1 MSAPWRTTWWGSPI
15 NSYKMLL
22 MQLEILL
29 KILYCK
35 KIRNNKK
42 LKNQWCGSG
51 FFSSSASLKNWRLLL
66 LPLPCFQITSEKLLM
81 KWNNMGSF
89 FARIQSMYFL
99 NSLPN
104 STKITFSVIS
114 FGPHLGK
121 NNKKHYV
128 ALFQSLWKDL
138 FFCYIYQLVLCLEQ
152 IPREKGAFCQ
162 NTTLTFWNV
171 FSLNQHYNSIL
182 VKIEL

>member
-15 NSYKMLL
+15 NSYKMLQ

-35 KIRNNKK
+35 KIRNNKN

-89 FARIQSMYFL
+89 FCQNSINVFPKQSSKF
-99 NSLPN
+99 NQ
-104 STKITFSVIS
+104 
-114 FGPHLGK
+114 
-121 NNKKHYV
+121 NN
-128 ALFQSLWKDL
+128 
-138 FFCYIYQLVLCLEQ
+138 FFCHFIWTSF
-152 IPREKGAFCQ
+152 REKQ
-162 NTTLTFWNV
+162 QETLCCP
-171 FSLNQHYNSIL
+171 LPEPMERSIL
-182 VKIEL
+182 LLYIPIGALLGTNSKREGCILPKHNFDILKCF